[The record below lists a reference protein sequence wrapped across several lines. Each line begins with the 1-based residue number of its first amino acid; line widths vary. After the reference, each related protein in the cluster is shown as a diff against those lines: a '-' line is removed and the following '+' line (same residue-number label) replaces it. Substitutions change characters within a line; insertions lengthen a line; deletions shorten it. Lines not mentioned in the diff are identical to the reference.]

1 MSAGRSAR
9 LARAL
14 SPAGV
19 AVIGASPRPGS
30 LSARFVS
37 GLLRHGFPGRVVP
50 VNPNHGEVLGLPC
63 APRIGEAGPIDL
75 AVLAVPRRLVLETL
89 EECEAAGVA
98 GVVIFASGYSE
109 TGPEG
114 AEQEREIVAFSARTG
129 LRVIGPNS
137 PGFVNATHRCSVI
150 ASGAAFRE
158 PLVAGRMAV
167 VAQSGGVAGLLL
179 ERAQDRGVGVSQVI
193 CTGNEA
199 DVTVG
204 EVLAVLAE
212 DPATGSAAV
221 YMEAIRQGPVLLEG
235 LRAMRDAGKG
245 VVMLKV
251 GATEAGARA
260 SAAHT
265 GALADDDDVVNAALG
280 AHGAVRVTGFDD
292 LIETAGLLGAHG
304 PAASPAIGIVSTSG
318 GAGVVATEAAERA
331 GLLLPPLAEETR
343 ARLADAAPDFA
354 AVANPADMSGMF
366 VEDPEIFR
374 GSLSAFLEDPSF
386 EAVVLVLTV
395 HPPELSDE
403 LARRSI
409 EAAAAAPR
417 PLVVLWTAGAMSDHA
432 RALLREAG
440 VPVIEDADRCMT
452 ALAARA
458 RAGREDGPA
467 AAPREVALPDLAA
480 ARVAGAALEHE
491 ALQVL
496 AAAGVPTGRTVACA
510 TAEQARAAA
519 AELGAPL
526 VVKAAARDLPHKS
539 DAGAVV
545 LGVGGPDEAAAAFTR
560 VVQAARGAGAEPEG
574 AIVQRQEAP
583 GTEMI
588 VGVRREP
595 ELGLCL
601 VAGLGGVQAEL
612 LGDVAR
618 RMLPLRAGDARAML
632 DELRLAPLLHG
643 HRGAPG
649 ADLDALA
656 VAIEGVAAASQALGP
671 ELEAI
676 EVNPVLARPDG
687 AVAVDALLLFRNGGR

>member
-1 MSAGRSAR
+1 MSESRSAR
-9 LARAL
+9 LARTL

-30 LSARFVS
+30 LSGRFVS

-50 VNPNHGEVLGLPC
+50 VNPNHEEILGLPC
-63 APRIGEAGPIDL
+63 APDIGAAGAIDL
-75 AVLAVPRRLVLETL
+75 AVLSVPRRLVMQTL
-89 EECEAAGVA
+89 EECHAAGVA

-114 AEQEREIVAFSARTG
+114 AEREREIAAFATRTG

-167 VAQSGGVAGLLL
+167 ISQSGGVAGLLL
-179 ERAQDRGVGVSQVI
+179 ERAQDRGVGISQVI

-204 EVLAVLAE
+204 EVLAVLAA

-221 YMEAIRQGPVLLEG
+221 YMEAVRQGPVLLEG

-265 GALADDDDVVNAALG
+265 GALADDDDVVNAALD
-280 AHGAVRVTGFDD
+280 AYGAVRVTGFDD

-331 GLLLPPLAEETR
+331 GLVLPPLAEATR
-343 ARLADAAPDFA
+343 ARLMAAGPDFA

-374 GSLSAFLEDPSF
+374 GSLAAFLEEPSI

-395 HPPELSDE
+395 HPPELSNE

-409 EAAAAAPR
+409 EAAAATGR
-417 PLVVLWTAGAMSDHA
+417 PLVVLWTAGAMSDPA
-432 RALLREAG
+432 RAMLREAG

-458 RAGREDGPA
+458 RAGRARG
-467 AAPREVALPDLAA
+467 APVAQPEVALPDLSA
-480 ARVAGAALEHE
+480 ARASGAALEHE
-491 ALQVL
+491 ALEVL

-510 TAEQARAAA
+510 TAEEATAAA
-519 AELGAPL
+519 AAMGFPV
-526 VVKAAARDLPHKS
+526 VVKAAARDLAHKS
-539 DAGAVV
+539 DAGGVV
-545 LGVGGPDEAAAAFTR
+545 LGVPGPDEAAAAFRR
-560 VVQAARGAGAEPEG
+560 VVEAARDAGARPEG
-574 AIVQRQEAP
+574 AIVQRQAAP
-583 GTEMI
+583 GTELI
-588 VGVRREP
+588 VGVRREA

-618 RMLPLRAGDARAML
+618 RLLPLRQGDARAML
-632 DELRLAPLLHG
+632 EELRLAPVLRG

-649 ADLDALA
+649 ADLDAVA
-656 VAIEGVAAASQALGP
+656 RAIEGVAAASAALGP
-671 ELEAI
+671 DLEAI
-676 EVNPVLARPDG
+676 EVNPLIARPDG
-687 AVAVDALLLFRNGGR
+687 VVAVDALLLFRNGGR